1 MQPVIRKDPSNPT
14 DQTIE
19 MQNALIIT
27 PRDMH
32 PEATTESA
40 SKKKEKESS
49 ILAYTRRTD
58 ALACAALGANLLCVS
73 IYVFVLHILH
83 RCQPGRSCWVRT
95 ALVQSIT
102 PGPAGGLCS

>member
-1 MQPVIRKDPSNPT
+1 VPNAMQPVIRKDPSNPT

-40 SKKKEKESS
+40 SKKKKKKVVY
-49 ILAYTRRTD
+49 LRT
-58 ALACAALGANLLCVS
+58 
-73 IYVFVLHILH
+73 
-83 RCQPGRSCWVRT
+83 
-95 ALVQSIT
+95 LVERMH
-102 PGPAGGLCS
+102 